1 MITYRQFKNSDAEE
15 VASLIATTMLTTNI
29 KDYSKAYIED
39 DLKHLTAKDLLER
52 AKDFHCYVLV
62 DDQQHKIVAVG
73 SIGPY
78 WGKEDE
84 SSLFN
89 IFVSPDYQG
98 QGIGRRL
105 IQILEQDS
113 YFKRAKRIEIP
124 ASITGLGFYKKM
136 GYAFKNG
143 ISKVDKE
150 GLYRLEKFN
159 S

>member
-1 MITYRQFKNSDAEE
+1 MITHRRFESSDADE
-15 VASLIATTMLTTNI
+15 ATSLIATTMLTTNI

-39 DLKHLTAKDLLER
+39 DLKHLTAKDLIER

-62 DDQQHKIVAVG
+62 DNGQNKIVAIG

-89 IFVSPDYQG
+89 IFVLPDYQG
-98 QGIGRRL
+98 QGIGKQL

-124 ASITGLGFYKKM
+124 ASITGLKFYEKM
-136 GYAFKNG
+136 GYTFKNG
-143 ISKVDKE
+143 ISQVDQE

-159 S
+159 N

>member
-1 MITYRQFKNSDAEE
+1 MITYRQFKSSDADEA
-15 VASLIATTMLTTNI
+15 ASLIATTMLTTNI

-39 DLKHLTAKDLLER
+39 DLKHLTAKDLIER

-62 DDQQHKIVAVG
+62 DNGQNKIVAIG

-89 IFVSPDYQG
+89 IFVLPDYQG
-98 QGIGRRL
+98 QGIGKQL

-124 ASITGLGFYKKM
+124 ASITGLKFYEKM
-136 GYAFKNG
+136 GYTFKNG
-143 ISKVDKE
+143 ISQVDQE

-159 S
+159 N